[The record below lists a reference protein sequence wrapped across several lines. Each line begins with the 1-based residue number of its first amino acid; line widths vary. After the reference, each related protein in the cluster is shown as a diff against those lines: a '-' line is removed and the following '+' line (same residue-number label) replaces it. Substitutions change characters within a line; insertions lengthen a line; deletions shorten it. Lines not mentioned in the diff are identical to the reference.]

1 MNRQSHVNIG
11 SWKVTVLRSIEDIK
25 AVRPIWEQMQRNE
38 PFAVPHADID
48 RYFSVLKACG
58 DDAQPHIILIKQN
71 SHPTTMV
78 IGRVEKH
85 PVKLK
90 LGYKTLFKP
99 KLRCLTVVY
108 GGVLGQPTN
117 EACAVLIRK
126 LMNTL
131 SRGEV
136 DVVQFNHL
144 RVDSPIYQ
152 FARKTPSVLSRGY
165 FPKIDPHWK
174 IVIPENMDEF
184 LEACSKNRRRHLKRY
199 IRKIEDQ
206 YPGRVK
212 IVTYT
217 SEDELDEAIKAAS
230 HISAKTYQYALGEGF
245 VDNFRTRTLLTVAA
259 RKNWLR
265 LDILYID
272 DEPCAFRR
280 ALKYG
285 NTCFGQQSSYSP
297 AWKEYNIGTILF
309 LRVLESLCRDPA
321 IDFFDFG
328 IGAGEHKRWGNNQPW
343 AETSVYI
350 FAPRLYPVL
359 INILQSSMMG
369 LSLVL
374 ECILNKIGLTGWVKR
389 RWRNLLQK
397 RNTK

>member
-1 MNRQSHVNIG
+1 
-11 SWKVTVLRSIEDIK
+11 
-25 AVRPIWEQMQRNE
+25 
-38 PFAVPHADID
+38 
-48 RYFSVLKACG
+48 
-58 DDAQPHIILIKQN
+58 
-71 SHPTTMV
+71 MV

-152 FARKTPSVLSRGY
+152 FARKTPGILSRGH
-165 FPKIDPHWK
+165 FPKIELHWSMS
-174 IVIPENMDEF
+174 VPENVDLF
-184 LEACSKNRRRHLKRY
+184 YQARSRKHRKHLKQY
-199 IRKIEDQ
+199 IRKLEETF
-206 YPGRVK
+206 PGQVK
-212 IVTYT
+212 MVTYT
-217 SEDELDEAIKAAS
+217 NQGELDEAIKAAS
-230 HISAKTYQYALGEGF
+230 HISSNTYQRGLGCGF
-245 VDNFRTRTLLTVAA
+245 SGNFWTRTLLKTAA
-259 RKNWLR
+259 KLGWFRGY
-265 LDILYID
+265 ILFVD
-272 DEPCAFRR
+272 DEPCAYRFALHYGKTYFATGTGFDPKWKDFRV
-280 ALKYG
+280 
-285 NTCFGQQSSYSP
+285 
-297 AWKEYNIGTILF
+297 GTILF
-309 LRVLESLCRDPA
+309 LKVLENLCSDGTV
-321 IDFFDFG
+321 DYYDFG
-328 IGAGEHKRWGNNQPW
+328 LGD
-343 AETSVYI
+343 AEYKQHYGDTQWQEASVYI
-350 FAPRLYPVL
+350 FAPRLYPIL
-359 INILQSSMMG
+359 INILQSSLMG

-374 ECILNKIGLTGWVKR
+374 ECILNKIGLTGWLKR